1 MRTSMR
7 SSYAMPTPT
16 ETARLRLPAGTPVAE
31 VTRTGYAE
39 DGSPLRVMITVVP
52 GDRNILVY
60 ETDAS

>member
-1 MRTSMR
+1 
-7 SSYAMPTPT
+7 MPTPT